1 VSQILDASM
10 ALAWLFIRGNVGEA
24 ELARKALSQLHL
36 TPTIVPP
43 LWFSEI
49 ANGVLRGER
58 AGIVTREKASFFL
71 DELAHANVATDF
83 EPPASRQASV
93 LTLARTYGLTAYDA
107 VYLDLTLRTKGF
119 IATFDRQLA
128 EATRKAGARV
138 FGDLA

>member
-1 VSQILDASM
+1 M
-10 ALAWLFIRGNVGEA
+10 ALAWLFIRSNVEEA

-36 TPTIVPP
+36 TPTVVPP

-58 AGIVTREKASFFL
+58 AGFVTREKASFFL
-71 DELAHANVATDF
+71 EKLAHANLATDP

-93 LTLARTYGLTAYDA
+93 LTLARAYGLTAYDA
-107 VYLDLTLRTKGF
+107 VYLDLTLRNKGF

-128 EATRKAGARV
+128 EAVRRAGGRV
-138 FGDLA
+138 FGDPA